1 MGVAF
6 RQPGHLAAIAI
17 AAVLPFGVATADTL
31 PLALT
36 LAYKNN
42 PQIISQRA
50 AVRASDEAVPQA
62 LSGYRPHVN
71 LSASVA
77 EQRLSTL
84 TKTSVDSVN
93 SPATYSRNSA
103 TTAVQS
109 YGGTVTQTL
118 LNGFGTAS
126 RTRQAEQLVS
136 AARETLR
143 TTEQNVLLSAAVA
156 YINLIRDI
164 ATLDLQRRNV
174 EVLEEQ
180 LRQTS
185 ERFKAGEVTATDV
198 SQANPGSDPP
208 APRCWLRNPITKIL
222 GQPIDR

>member
-1 MGVAF
+1 MVVAF
-6 RQPGHLAAIAI
+6 RQLGHLPVIVI

-50 AVRASDEAVPQA
+50 AVRAADEAVPQA
-62 LSGYRPHVN
+62 LSGYRPKVN

-84 TKTSVDSVN
+84 TKTSGDN

-103 TTAVQS
+103 TSAVQS

-118 LNGFGTAS
+118 RS
-126 RTRQAEQLVS
+126 E
-136 AARETLR
+136 E
-143 TTEQNVLLSAAVA
+143 
-156 YINLIRDI
+156 
-164 ATLDLQRRNV
+164 RRV
-174 EVLEEQ
+174 
-180 LRQTS
+180 
-185 ERFKAGEVTATDV
+185 G
-198 SQANPGSDPP
+198 
-208 APRCWLRNPITKIL
+208 
-222 GQPIDR
+222 